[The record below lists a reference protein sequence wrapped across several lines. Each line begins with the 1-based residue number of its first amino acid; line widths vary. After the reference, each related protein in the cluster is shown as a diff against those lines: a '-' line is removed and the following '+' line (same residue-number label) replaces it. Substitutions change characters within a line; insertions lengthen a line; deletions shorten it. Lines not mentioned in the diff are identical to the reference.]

1 MILKPVGAFTSTTP
15 PACPGARYPTRATLP
30 DDCALYSCA
39 VGVAPS
45 GVNAMTKPVM
55 KRRRDI
61 TGRPPARRRESS
73 PAKATVTRE
82 TNERR
87 PTPDGQE
94 LADQRTLLRRALG
107 GSRRDCPGRQEN
119 GARGSRE
126 SGPPEGRYKAN
137 LAVPAPRLGVQGP
150 EGGGRVR
157 YYLGVDWAD
166 QMHAVWVVEENGTK
180 AAARTVPHTAEGL
193 SEWGREL
200 DEWRAQGLEL
210 WAAIERRE
218 GRVVDFLL
226 DHGVVVYPVN
236 PKALDRA
243 RDRFRQS
250 EAKSDPFDARV
261 LADFLRT
268 DHLHLRAL
276 QPSSE
281 AAQELKLLTDD
292 YQRQIRQQTRLVN
305 QLTTTLKAYYP
316 RGLEVA
322 ELTTALARAFLQA
335 YPTPATLTALTERQ
349 WQRWARAH
357 RLSETRTQE
366 LWVVLQR
373 PQLPVPLHVVRAK
386 ARLMQSLVAQLMVV
400 MEGVGAYREAIE
412 DFFARLP
419 AAQWIRTLPIGD
431 HGITAPTLWA
441 RLGDAP
447 GRWES
452 FRHLQ
457 AQAGTVPV
465 TIRSGKQQV
474 VRFRFACDKSL
485 RYVID
490 HVAFLSLRWSEWA
503 RAYYDEQRARG
514 HSYRQAL
521 RALSA
526 KWLKIIFVMWER
538 QVPYDEQYHLAMMTR
553 QQLRQ
558 RQKKVA

>member
-1 MILKPVGAFTSTTP
+1 
-15 PACPGARYPTRATLP
+15 
-30 DDCALYSCA
+30 
-39 VGVAPS
+39 
-45 GVNAMTKPVM
+45 
-55 KRRRDI
+55 
-61 TGRPPARRRESS
+61 
-73 PAKATVTRE
+73 
-82 TNERR
+82 
-87 PTPDGQE
+87 
-94 LADQRTLLRRALG
+94 
-107 GSRRDCPGRQEN
+107 
-119 GARGSRE
+119 
-126 SGPPEGRYKAN
+126 
-137 LAVPAPRLGVQGP
+137 
-150 EGGGRVR
+150 
-157 YYLGVDWAD
+157 
-166 QMHAVWVVEENGTK
+166 
-180 AAARTVPHTAEGL
+180 
-193 SEWGREL
+193 
-200 DEWRAQGLEL
+200 
-210 WAAIERRE
+210 
-218 GRVVDFLL
+218 
-226 DHGVVVYPVN
+226 
-236 PKALDRA
+236 
-243 RDRFRQS
+243 
-250 EAKSDPFDARV
+250 

-268 DHLHLRAL
+268 DHMHLRAV

-322 ELTTALARAFLQA
+322 EVTTTLAREFLRA
-335 YPTPATLTALTERQ
+335 YPTPEALTALTERQ
-349 WQRWARAH
+349 WQRWARTH
-357 RLSETRTQE
+357 RLSDARARE
-366 LWVVLQR
+366 LWAVLQR
-373 PQLPVPLHVVRAK
+373 PQLPVPPHVARAK
-386 ARLMQSLVAQLMVV
+386 ARLMQSLVAQLTVV
-400 MEGVGAYREAIE
+400 LEGVDAYRKAIE

-485 RYVID
+485 RYIID

-503 RAYYDEQRARG
+503 HAYYAGQRARG

-538 QVPYDEQYHLAMMTR
+538 QIPYDEQYHLAMMAR

-558 RQKKVA
+558 RQEKVA